1 MSEFTVRNWT
11 SPACRQHG
19 SKLVPGAHFF
29 FLRRFLNAPLL
40 VLYVH
45 FLAKLIINDTLLS
58 SRCVGCNTLN
68 LSAGTL
74 LPGAKNSLVLLL
86 RYFQFIEMLNALL

>member
-1 MSEFTVRNWT
+1 MSESTVRNWT

-19 SKLVPGAHFF
+19 SKLVPRVHFF
-29 FLRRFLNAPLL
+29 LEAVSQCP
-40 VLYVH
+40 VVGTMH
-45 FLAKLIINDTLLS
+45 FLPKLIINDTFLTS
-58 SRCVGCNTLN
+58 QCVGYNILN

-86 RYFQFIEMLNALL
+86 RYFQFVEMLKAFL